1 MLDTILGALLPMVV
15 TFLLGFAAAWRH
27 DFEPKD
33 ASILNRMVLRCAVF
47 DRCFGFVN
55 GEGNFVTP
63 RIFDQLTGLM
73 VTIDEKRIYESAAK
87 GSTCRYR
94 RAAASNPE
102 LVVVPRSR

>member
-15 TFLLGFAAAWRH
+15 AFLLGFVAARRH

-33 ASILNRMVLRCAVF
+33 ASILNRMVRYAVF

-55 GEGNFVTP
+55 GEGNFMTP

-73 VTIDEKRIYESAAK
+73 VTIDENRIYEPASK

-102 LVVVPRSR
+102 LVMPRSR